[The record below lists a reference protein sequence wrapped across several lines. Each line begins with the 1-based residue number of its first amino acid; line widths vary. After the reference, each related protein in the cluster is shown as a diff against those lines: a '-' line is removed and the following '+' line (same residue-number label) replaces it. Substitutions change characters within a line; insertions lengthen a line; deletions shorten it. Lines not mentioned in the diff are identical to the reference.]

1 MSTSNISRHLAAI
14 AIPALAAMP
23 LLAACSSEDS
33 GSDSA
38 ASSTSSSAVG
48 ETGAASE
55 SSEAMDAGREGSA
68 DSEGSE
74 SASAPTIEAEPVNNL
89 SDGDSISVTLSG
101 LDTDYGYYA
110 AICAAEKTPGNPVPD
125 CTGDR
130 SSTPLTQQWITNKDG
145 GTTPIAEDGTASFD
159 LGVSSTGEV
168 ANCTEQDC
176 VLKLFGD
183 HTEGFE
189 DIAEIPV
196 TFAK

>member
-38 ASSTSSSAVG
+38 ASSTSSSAAG

-55 SSEAMDAGREGSA
+55 SSEAMDAGSA
-68 DSEGSE
+68 GSE

-89 SDGDSISVTLSG
+89 SDGDSIAVTLSG